1 MMEMLTKADV
11 HMKEEVNENNGVMIL
26 GSAKLKCED
35 PWQNNINNALDC
47 NTHWI
52 VKVVQRKSNQSSRLK
67 SGNQNCKHWGQCCHR
82 KASPYC
88 TSFTIY

>member
-1 MMEMLTKADV
+1 MKAEA

-26 GSAKLKCED
+26 DTAKLRCED
-35 PWQNNINNALDC
+35 PWQNNIDNTLDC
-47 NTHWI
+47 KTHWI

-67 SGNQNCKHWGQCCHR
+67 SGNQNCKHSGQCCHR
-82 KASPYC
+82 KTSPYC